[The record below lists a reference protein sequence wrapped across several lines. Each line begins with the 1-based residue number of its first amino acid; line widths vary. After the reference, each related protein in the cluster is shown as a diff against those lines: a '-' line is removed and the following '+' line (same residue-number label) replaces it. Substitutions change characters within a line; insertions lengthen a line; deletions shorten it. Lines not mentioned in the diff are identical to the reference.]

1 RWHPLAD
8 YVCEVAPEI
17 AHKCQY
23 WHTNDGDG
31 LNACDS
37 IRLADRLQA
46 EVDAGRTESYARIYQ
61 SKQAAMPK
69 EPCIIC
75 GGTGTRHPVP
85 FSTQMAQRDA
95 MLELWEL
102 QSMIGDKDEEQAARI
117 AHLRSVVA
125 GDPKGDG
132 IKCNGCYGDGYCEA
146 WECNY
151 VPVPLSWCRSLSRS
165 CGRAAVSRFGKR
177 RTMPPQRDR
186 GEDLRRRFGTHAVRS
201 RFQS

>member
-1 RWHPLAD
+1 MTMDVYGKEPRAPEGEYFQASNLRWHPLAD

-117 AHLRSVVA
+117 AHLRSVDA

-151 VPVPLSWCRSLSRS
+151 VPVTVELVQKFVAFL
-165 CGRAAVSRFGKR
+165 RASGGF
-177 RTMPPQRDR
+177 
-186 GEDLRRRFGTHAVRS
+186 EI
-201 RFQS
+201 

>member
-1 RWHPLAD
+1 MGMDVCGKNPTSKEGECFRNNVWRWHPLAD

-46 EVDAGRTESYARIYQ
+46 ELDAGRTESYARIYQ

-75 GGTGTRHPVP
+75 GGTGTRRPVP
-85 FSTQMAQRDA
+85 LSTQRAERDV

-132 IKCNGCYGDGYCEA
+132 IKCNGCHGDGYREA
-146 WECNY
+146 WDCNY
-151 VPVPLSWCRSLSRS
+151 LPVTVELVQKFAAFL
-165 CGRAAVSRFGKR
+165 RASGGF
-177 RTMPPQRDR
+177 
-186 GEDLRRRFGTHAVRS
+186 EIW
-201 RFQS
+201 